1 MAQKLT
7 LQKLH
12 FSIYWTVCNDFLTS
26 FADPGTFP
34 PAAGDNPIRNSIQF
48 KLYSL
53 CLMLHQITDPGIRTQ
68 EVNVTRRKH
77 SAPFLSCSTFIHSAD
92 IDCFCSTAA
101 WHWSDEEGKGSLP
114 RILPPSSLT
123 RASGGSIWK
132 SNCLSHLQAMLKLN
146 KYQITSDMVL
156 SLPPS
161 IPSGFINNLYWLCR
175 VIHH

>member
-1 MAQKLT
+1 MAQKFT

-12 FSIYWTVCNDFLTS
+12 FSIYWKVCNGFLTS
-26 FADPGTFP
+26 FADAGTLS
-34 PAAGDNPIRNSIQF
+34 PAAGDNSIRNSIRF

-53 CLMLHQITDPGIRTQ
+53 SFTLHQITDPGIRTQ

-77 SAPFLSCSTFIHSAD
+77 SAPFLSCSMF
-92 IDCFCSTAA
+92 IDCFCLTAA
-101 WHWSDEEGKGSLP
+101 WHWWDEEGKGSLP
-114 RILPPSSLT
+114 RIFPPSSLT
-123 RASGGSIWK
+123 RTSGGSIWK

-156 SLPPS
+156 SLPSS